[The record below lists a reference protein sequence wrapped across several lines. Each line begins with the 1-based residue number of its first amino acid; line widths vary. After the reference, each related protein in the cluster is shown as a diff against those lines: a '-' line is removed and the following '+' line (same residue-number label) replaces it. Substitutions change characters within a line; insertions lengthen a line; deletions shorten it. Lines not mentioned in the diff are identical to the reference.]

1 MRLVLVSL
9 FAIGGI
15 VAGAFVWL
23 SSAGD
28 GGGTRARLDYAGTSG
43 AIARRGDGSSTSR
56 GASPTG
62 GGSKR
67 TSPPASGSKRSVG
80 IVPALLE
87 KGPHGALPR
96 ISPDGR
102 AAWKVYGR
110 AHNTKDRRPRIAV
123 IITGL
128 GLKRDVTES
137 AIEDLPGVVSL
148 AFSVYGRNL
157 KALAAS
163 ARKSGHEVLVTLPLE
178 TAEESGHDPGPRA
191 LVASLSTGKNR
202 DRLHWIMGRTGG
214 YVGLV
219 AYPVGLFG
227 KSGAL
232 NLVLGEAR
240 KRGVLVI
247 DGRPG
252 PRKDGAAVFGQTGV
266 VWSKVTVWL
275 DRNPA
280 PAALDAA
287 FRKAEAAARR
297 NGTAVVI
304 GQPYPLTLTR
314 VRSWLESFPKKGIV
328 AAPVSAV
335 VRAGK

>member
-28 GGGTRARLDYAGTSG
+28 GGGTRTRLDFNKSPNAFTRRSNGGAVPSRSPQRTPDAG
-43 AIARRGDGSSTSR
+43 
-56 GASPTG
+56 
-62 GGSKR
+62 R
-67 TSPPASGSKRSVG
+67 TSQPLRSVR

-96 ISPDGR
+96 IAQDGR
-102 AAWKVYGR
+102 AAWQVYGR
-110 AHNTKDRRPRIAV
+110 PHNKRDRRPRIAV
-123 IITGL
+123 IITDL
-128 GLKRDVTES
+128 GLKRDVSES

-157 KALAAS
+157 KTLAAA
-163 ARKSGHEVLVTLPLE
+163 ARKAGHEVLVTLPLQ
-178 TAEESGHDPGPRA
+178 TAEDSGYDPGPRA
-191 LVASLSTGKNR
+191 LVASKGARENR

-219 AYPVGLFG
+219 AYPIGVFG
-227 KSGAL
+227 KTRASFDQI
-232 NLVLGEAR
+232 LGEAR
-240 KRGVLVI
+240 KRGILVI

-252 PRKDGAAVFGQTGV
+252 PRSDAAALFGKSGV

-275 DRNPA
+275 DRHPS
-280 PAALDAA
+280 PGTLDAA
-287 FRKAEAAARR
+287 FRKAEATARR
-297 NGTAVVI
+297 HGTAVVI

-314 VRSWLESFPKKGIV
+314 VRSWLESFAKKGIA
-328 AAPVSAV
+328 AAPVSAI
-335 VRAGK
+335 VRAGQ

>member
-1 MRLVLVSL
+1 MRLVLVSF
-9 FAIGGI
+9 FALGGI

-28 GGGTRARLDYAGTSG
+28 DGGTRARLDF
-43 AIARRGDGSSTSR
+43 STSKSTFSRRPDGGAGPLRNPR
-56 GASPTG
+56 GNGSNGSASP
-62 GGSKR
+62 
-67 TSPPASGSKRSVG
+67 PLRSVR

-96 ISPDGR
+96 ISRDGR
-102 AAWKVYGR
+102 AAWRVYGR
-110 AHNTKDRRPRIAV
+110 AYNAKDRRPRIAV
-123 IITGL
+123 IITNL

-148 AFSVYGRNL
+148 AFSVYGRDL
-157 KALAAS
+157 KTLAAS
-163 ARKSGHEVLVTLPLE
+163 ARKARHEVLVTLPLE
-178 TAEESGHDPGPRA
+178 TAEDSGHDPGPRA
-191 LVASLSTGKNR
+191 LATSATAKENR
-202 DRLHWIMGRTGG
+202 DRLHWIMGRAGG

-219 AYPVGLFG
+219 AYPFG
-227 KSGAL
+227 VFGRTGNAL
-232 NLVLGEAR
+232 DPILSEAR

-252 PRKDGAAVFGQTGV
+252 PRRDGAALFAKSGV

-275 DRNPA
+275 DRHPS
-280 PAALDAA
+280 PGALDAG

-297 NGTAVVI
+297 HGTAVVI
-304 GQPYPLTLTR
+304 GRPYPLTLTR
-314 VRSWLESFPKKGIV
+314 VRSWLESFAKKGIV

-335 VRAGK
+335 VRAGQ

>member
-28 GGGTRARLDYAGTSG
+28 GGGTRARLDYNKSPNTVSRRNDGTAGPL
-43 AIARRGDGSSTSR
+43 RNPRGNNPR
-56 GASPTG
+56 GNQRTG
-62 GGSKR
+62 
-67 TSPPASGSKRSVG
+67 PLRSVQA
-80 IVPALLE
+80 VPALLE

-96 ISPDGR
+96 IARDGR
-102 AAWKVYGR
+102 AAWRVYGR
-110 AHNTKDRRPRIAV
+110 PYNRKDRRPRIAV
-123 IITGL
+123 IITDL

-178 TAEESGHDPGPRA
+178 TPEDSGHDPGPRA
-191 LVASLSTGKNR
+191 LVASLAAKQNR
-202 DRLHWIMGRTGG
+202 DRLHWIMGRAGG

-219 AYPVGLFG
+219 AYPIGVFG
-227 KSGAL
+227 KTGRAFDRIL
-232 NLVLGEAR
+232 AEAR
-240 KRGVLVI
+240 KRGVLII

-252 PRKDGAAVFGQTGV
+252 PRSDAAALFGQSGV

-275 DRNPA
+275 DRHPS
-280 PAALDAA
+280 PGALDAA

-297 NGTAVVI
+297 DGTAVVI

-314 VRSWLESFPKKGIV
+314 VRSWLETFAKKGIV